1 MKKTEES
8 NQQSEWN
15 RYMAPVEQFQPSVA
29 NQGIPGVAPGI
40 LNKHTILLVS
50 CSYS

>member
-8 NQQSEWN
+8 NQQSERN
-15 RYMAPVEQFQPSVA
+15 RYMAPVEQSQPSVA
-29 NQGIPGVAPGI
+29 YQGIPGVAPGI